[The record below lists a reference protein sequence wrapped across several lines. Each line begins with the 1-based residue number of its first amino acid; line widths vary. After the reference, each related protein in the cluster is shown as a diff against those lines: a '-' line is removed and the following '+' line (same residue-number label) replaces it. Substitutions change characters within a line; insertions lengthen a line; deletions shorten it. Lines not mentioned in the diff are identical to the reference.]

1 LASRAGECEQL
12 APALDFSSMTTPV
25 RVPRSAN
32 RWTILAV
39 VTLVAF
45 VTNLDATIVIIGL
58 PRIVASL
65 HTSITVGLWTVTAY
79 IITSTVFLLPAGRW
93 SDSSGRR
100 ACFVFGLCLFT
111 AGTLACGLSAS
122 GAQLIAF
129 RLAQGVGGA
138 FGVATGTPVLVDVF
152 PPKELGRALGTN
164 ATAWVVGSIVGPVA
178 GGAIVSGLGWRWIF
192 FVTVP
197 FGVIGAALGWKVIP
211 DPAAKDPRVR
221 TDWLGIATF
230 TTALVGLLM
239 ALSEGL
245 AWGWTS
251 WRILVLFGA
260 VVLFGVLFFVL
271 ETHIDEPLFDL
282 AVVRNTHYRI
292 GAAVALFYGTG
303 FFATT
308 FLLAF
313 YLQGAL
319 RLGPLD
325 AGLLLIPLSAPQVV
339 LAPLGGHIAD
349 RYGSAPPMLFG
360 LVLLIGAA
368 VWLAQLGPKLNI
380 VAVVMPLL
388 LMSIAN
394 GFTWP
399 PLIKAVMSS
408 APAGKSGAA
417 SGIFYTVRN
426 FASSLSFT
434 LALVVAELT
443 LPPALAV
450 KIYLGSSHLADAATI
465 HALVHSTDIGF
476 KLFVAFYVV
485 ALLFALA
492 LLRPVHEG
500 RDAKKQAAIE
510 ASKSV
515 SSGRV

>member
-1 LASRAGECEQL
+1 MDAH
-12 APALDFSSMTTPV
+12 APD
-25 RVPRSAN
+25 RISAN
-32 RWTILAV
+32 RWIILSV

-58 PRIVASL
+58 PRIIASL

-79 IITSTVFLLPAGRW
+79 LITTTVFLLPAGRW
-93 SDSSGRR
+93 SDSAGRR
-100 ACFVFGLCLFT
+100 VCFAFGLCLFT
-111 AGTLACGLSAS
+111 IGTLLCGLSGS
-122 GAQLIAF
+122 GAQLIIF
-129 RLAQGVGGA
+129 RLIQGAGGSFA
-138 FGVATGTPVLVDVF
+138 VATGTPILVDVF
-152 PPKELGRALGTN
+152 PPKELGRALGVN

-197 FGVIGAALGWKVIP
+197 FGVIGAVLGWSVIP
-211 DPAAKDPRVR
+211 DQVVPTARVR
-221 TDWLGIATF
+221 NDWLGIATF
-230 TTALVGLLM
+230 AVVLVSLLM

-251 WRILVLFGA
+251 WQILS
-260 VVLFGVLFFVL
+260 LFGVFAISGVLFAAL
-271 ETHIDEPLFDL
+271 ETHFDEPLFDF

-292 GAAVALFYGTG
+292 GVAIGLFYGTG

-308 FLLAF
+308 FLLVF

-319 RLGPLD
+319 KLGPLD

-349 RYGSAPPMLFG
+349 RFGSARPMLFG
-360 LVLLIGAA
+360 LVLLISAA

-380 VAVVMPLL
+380 ISVVMPLI

-399 PLIKAVMSS
+399 PLVKAVMSS

-417 SGIFYTVRN
+417 SGIFYTVRYI
-426 FASSLSFT
+426 ASSLSFT
-434 LALVVAELT
+434 LALVVAEIT

-450 KIYLGSSHLADAATI
+450 KIYLGSSHIVNATTVQ
-465 HALVHSTDIGF
+465 ALVHSTDIGF
-476 KLFVAFYVV
+476 KLFVGFYVV
-485 ALLFALA
+485 AFFFALA
-492 LLRPVHEG
+492 LLRPSRV
-500 RDAKKQAAIE
+500 RQAVEDPANARAPE
-510 ASKSV
+510 SV
-515 SSGRV
+515 SSKLA

>member
-1 LASRAGECEQL
+1 MKAKAR
-12 APALDFSSMTTPV
+12 DRRT
-25 RVPRSAN
+25 AN
-32 RWTILAV
+32 RWIILSV

-93 SDSSGRR
+93 SDSAGRR
-100 ACFVFGLCLFT
+100 LCFVFGLCLFT
-111 AGTLACGLSAS
+111 AGTLLCGLSAT
-122 GAQLIAF
+122 GTQLIVF
-129 RLAQGVGGA
+129 RLIQGAGGSFA
-138 FGVATGTPVLVDVF
+138 VATGTPILVDVF
-152 PPKELGRALGTN
+152 PPAELGRALGAN

-197 FGVIGAALGWKVIP
+197 FGVIGAVLGWSVIP
-211 DPAAKDPRVR
+211 EHRVR
-221 TDWLGIATF
+221 MARVRNDWFGIATF
-230 TTALVGLLM
+230 AVFLVSLLM

-251 WRILVLFGA
+251 WRILSLFGA
-260 VVLFGVLFFVL
+260 AVVFGALFGAL
-271 ETHIDEPLFDL
+271 ETQVKEPLFDF
-282 AVVRNTHYRI
+282 AVVRSTHYRI
-292 GAAVALFYGTG
+292 GIAIALFYGTG

-349 RYGSAPPMLFG
+349 RFGSARPMLFG

-368 VWLAQLGPKLNI
+368 VWLAQLGPVLNI
-380 VAVVMPLL
+380 ASVVMPLI
-388 LMSIAN
+388 LMSVAN

-399 PLIKAVMSS
+399 PLVKAVMSS
-408 APAGKSGAA
+408 APAGRSGAA
-417 SGIFYTVRN
+417 SGIFYTVRYI
-426 FASSLSFT
+426 ASSLSFT
-434 LALVVAELT
+434 LALVVAEIT

-450 KIYLGSSHLADAATI
+450 KIYLGSSHVENSATI
-465 HALVHSTDIGF
+465 NALVHSTDIGF
-476 KLFVAFYVV
+476 KLFVGFYVV
-485 ALLFALA
+485 ALAFALW
-492 LLRPVHEG
+492 LLRTAPLGTRATE
-500 RDAKKQAAIE
+500 DARVDTAATISTE
-510 ASKSV
+510 TISTELV
-515 SSGRV
+515 